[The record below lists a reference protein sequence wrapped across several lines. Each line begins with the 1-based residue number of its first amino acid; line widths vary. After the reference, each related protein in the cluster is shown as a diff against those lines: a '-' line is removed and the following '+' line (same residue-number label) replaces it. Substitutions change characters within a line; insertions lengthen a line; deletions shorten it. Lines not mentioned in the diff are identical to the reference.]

1 MSSSILSNPDSDCEP
16 SSPTLHFYDEIS
28 VRRAMHKLLSCDNS
42 SEPSSPVV
50 DDDDLHSSISSSL
63 ILRPPLSVKNS
74 HVKFS
79 SNSNNFYFYLYLA
92 YPS

>member
-1 MSSSILSNPDSDCEP
+1 MSASVISNSESDCEP
-16 SSPTLHFYDEIS
+16 SSSSTHCYDEIT

-42 SEPSSPVV
+42 SEPSSPIV
-50 DDDDLHSSISSSL
+50 DDDLHSSISSSL

-79 SNSNNFYFYLYLA
+79 SN
-92 YPS
+92 